1 MTVLK
6 SDIAEIYRS
15 SWAFMLACPL
25 FFAIPMLVEFAQHV
39 VELDAGMYIDRASSS
54 VAGQDPLRLQLGF
67 LKTVAVLLPGYW
79 FTRYIMFDHDTA
91 KATRFEW
98 PAVGLWFTI
107 FALNVALTAW
117 SMFGRSLGE
126 LAGLEGQT
134 AQIASAVVGI
144 PFQVIGIYLTAWG
157 VAWALG
163 NVRVGPIR
171 SIGIMHGSFWY
182 TIALTVAGIV
192 PLMALHYGL
201 GYAAILWLPAPLD
214 WVAMILDSVL
224 VGLLAL
230 TMAGSGAIAARHAGQ
245 RKSISLL
252 PDRPTDPAAL
262 AA

>member
-6 SDIAEIYRS
+6 SDIADIYRS

-25 FFAIPMLVEFAQHV
+25 FFAIPMLVEFVQHV
-39 VELDAGMYIDRASSS
+39 VELDAGMYIDRASAS
-54 VAGQDPLRLQLGF
+54 VAGQDPLRLQIGF
-67 LKTVAVLLPGYW
+67 LKTVAILLPGYW
-79 FTRYIMFDHDTA
+79 FARYIMFDRDIA

-107 FALNVALTAW
+107 FALNVTLTAW
-117 SMFGRSLGE
+117 SMFGPSLAE
-126 LAGLEGQT
+126 LTGLEGEA
-134 AQIASAVVGI
+134 AQIVSAIVGI

-192 PLMALHYGL
+192 PLMALHYGF
-201 GYAAILWLPAPLD
+201 GYAAIWWLPAPLD
-214 WVAMILDSVL
+214 WLAMILDSAL

-230 TMAGSGAIAARHAGQ
+230 TMAGSTAIAARHAAQ
-245 RKSISLL
+245 RKGVSLL
-252 PDRPTDPAAL
+252 PSPTAEPVAL